1 MKTFSKVLSMLIV
14 VVMCVSLMGV
24 SAYAVDIVPAG
35 GDVAIDGV
43 AIDVAPQGGSVD
55 SGIGIEIE
63 PVIPAAANQAQ
74 PQVEIEVAPFSG
86 GDTDTFNAAAGS
98 VAVVGTVAC
107 KDAAEINAA
116 LANGSGSTIKLIKGA
131 TVSGELIINRAAT
144 LDLNG
149 GTVSGQIT
157 VNSALTIQ
165 DSTGGSG
172 QVTGTIK
179 KLDGGSINVTGG
191 KFATS
196 IGVAAYVSSAYK
208 VVDDG
213 SMHKVTKNEA
223 DPLASTVATID
234 GNQYD
239 TLAKVNDVLANQNA
253 TVKLVKAASGD
264 LKFLKGGTLD
274 LNGQTLTGNIVVY
287 GNVTVIDSSG
297 SNAGVVNGNITVN
310 SGAATLNAGT
320 FNPKPDTSDGKI
332 KLGTGFAFSG
342 NKVVPSSS
350 AYVATVNGVGYDTL
364 QKAYDAAT
372 GGDTIVV
379 LEKTDSAADYS
390 LSGAINKNV
399 NFQLGS
405 NGLGALTIN
414 NATVGISGGKVASIS
429 VSNGSLTLS
438 GTEVSGAVTLDKSTL
453 NMGSG
458 TIGSLSS
465 TNGSKLYVSGG
476 RVNGFTGSGDMT
488 RAITGGIWT
497 VGSGAMSYFEGSI
510 ANGYAKSGTENPY
523 TVVGSGSG
531 SGSGS
536 SAPTVYGSYAIYN
549 SPYVKNSSPAVYVT
563 MPSASTIGYYW
574 GTSSTAANNG
584 ALPGSAYSVS
594 GNTLTFN
601 TAWLNTLD
609 NGTYY
614 LFYGYYDA
622 GGNPKGDPMGSFTVT
637 SGSTP
642 SGGSSLPGGSWT
654 LQYVNGSKWYGG
666 DDTLEFYSDLF
677 VPGAA
682 TFPLV
687 RIDTK
692 SAPNKTISLEQYWEN
707 GTGYFKLGRNLMNSL
722 SANEVYYIQ
731 VYDAAHPEQMTNI
744 LTFTL
749 GPTLKPIDTDKHV
762 INSTKNLK
770 FLCSDQIA
778 RVYVGNIELTSD
790 DDFALSNNRK
800 TVTLSAEFLNKRT
813 AGNTYTIKVLTY
825 SGDYASCTFQIL
837 TTGQASSS
845 PRTGDE
851 SNLGLWAAFL
861 LLSGTAVV
869 VLLPKLRKHEEI

>member
-14 VVMCVSLMGV
+14 VVMCVSVMGA

-35 GDVAIDGV
+35 SDVTIGGV
-43 AIDVAPQGGSVD
+43 DIDVAPQGDSFVD
-55 SGIGIEIE
+55 SGSGIEIE
-63 PVIPAAANQAQ
+63 PVIVAAPSQAQ
-74 PQVEIEVAPFSG
+74 PEVAVEVAPFSG
-86 GDTDTFNAAAGS
+86 SDSDTFNAAAGS
-98 VAVVGTVAC
+98 VAVVGTTAC

-116 LANGSGSTIKLIKGA
+116 LANGSGSTIKLIQGA

-149 GTVSGQIT
+149 GTVSGKIT
-157 VNSALTIQ
+157 VNAPLTIT

-172 QVTGTIK
+172 QVTGSID
-179 KLDGGSINVTGG
+179 KLASGSVSVTGG

-196 IGVAAYVSSAYK
+196 IGVAAYVSGDYK

-223 DPLASTVATID
+223 DPLASTVATIG

-239 TLAKVNDVLANQNA
+239 SLDKVNAVLASQSA
-253 TVKLVKAASGD
+253 TVKLAKNASGN
-264 LKFLKGGTLD
+264 LEFLKGGTLD
-274 LNGQTLTGNIVVY
+274 LNGFTLTGNVVVY
-287 GNVTVIDSSG
+287 GGVNIIDSSG
-297 SNAGVVNGNITVN
+297 SNAGGVTGNIVVN

-320 FNPKPDTSDGKI
+320 YNPKPDTSDGKV

-342 NKVVPSSS
+342 NKVVPANS
-350 AYVATVNGVGYDTL
+350 AYVATVNGVGYTTL
-364 QKAYDAAT
+364 QDAYDAASA
-372 GGDTIVV
+372 GDTINV

-390 LSGAINKNV
+390 LSGPITKNV

-405 NGLGALTIN
+405 NGLGAVTVN
-414 NATVGISGGKVASIS
+414 NASVSFNGGKVASITA
-429 VSNGSLTLS
+429 SNGSVTLN

-453 NMGSG
+453 NMASGS
-458 TIGSLSS
+458 IGSLASN
-465 TNGSKLYVSGG
+465 NGSKLYVSGG
-476 RVNGFTGSGDMT
+476 KVGGFSGSGDVT
-488 RAITGGIWT
+488 RAITGGVWT
-497 VGSGAMSYFEGSI
+497 VPDSAMNYFEGSI
-510 ANGYAKSGTENPY
+510 ANGYAKSGTTSPY
-523 TVVGSGSG
+523 TIVGSGSG
-531 SGSGS
+531 GGGS
-536 SAPTVYGSYAIYN
+536 SPTIYGSYAIYN

-563 MPSASTIGYYW
+563 MPAPSSIGYYW

-584 ALPGSAYSVS
+584 ALPGSAYTVS

-637 SGSTP
+637 SGGGG
-642 SGGSSLPGGSWT
+642 GGSIIPGGTWT
-654 LQYVNGSKWYGG
+654 LEYVNGSKWYGG
-666 DDTLEFYSDLF
+666 DDTLEFYSPLF
-677 VPGAA
+677 VSGAA
-682 TFPLV
+682 ELPRV

-731 VYDAAHPEQMTNI
+731 VYDAANPDQMSNI

-869 VLLPKLRKHEEI
+869 VLLPKLRKHGEI